1 MLDRDTLRMF
11 LEIYQEGSMKRNIKT
26 LKIKSID
33 IKKPKCRKIYIY
45 IYILSTWKT
54 PYLECGSYLNAFD
67 IRFSL
72 TSSVTSF

>member
-33 IKKPKCRKIYIY
+33 IKEPKFRKIY

-54 PYLECGSYLNAFD
+54 PYLECGSAF
-67 IRFSL
+67 
-72 TSSVTSF
+72 

>member
-33 IKKPKCRKIYIY
+33 IKEPKFRKIYIY
-45 IYILSTWKT
+45 IK
-54 PYLECGSYLNAFD
+54 YLENPLLGMRKCF
-67 IRFSL
+67 F
-72 TSSVTSF
+72 T